1 MKCEICGKN
10 SESNRCFLHKVKKPL
25 SVSIKEIDKGD
36 LHKMRNFFLS
46 IWKTRRH
53 YSEVSGEYL
62 GKEPLHT
69 FFHHIL
75 EKNKYPK
82 AIYDEENIALL
93 SLDEHSNVESNI
105 YKYEEINER
114 RKYLKN
120 KYNIL

>member
-1 MKCEICGKN
+1 M
-10 SESNRCFLHKVKKPL
+10 
-25 SVSIKEIDKGD
+25 SVSVKEADKGEIVE
-36 LHKMRNFFLS
+36 MRNFFLN
-46 IWKTRRH
+46 IWKKRRH

-62 GKEPLHT
+62 GNTPLHT

-82 AIYDEENIALL
+82 AMFDEENIALL

>member
-1 MKCEICGKN
+1 MKCIVCGKN
-10 SESNRCFLHKVKKPL
+10 AESDYCFLHKSKKPL
-25 SVSIKEIDKGD
+25 SVSVKEIDKGRIEE
-36 LHKMRNFFLS
+36 MRNFFLS
-46 IWKTRRH
+46 LWKTRRH

-82 AIYDEENIALL
+82 AIYDEENIVFLT
-93 SLDEHSNVESNI
+93 LDEHSNVESDM

-114 RKYLKN
+114 RNYLKT
-120 KYNIL
+120 KYNL

>member
-1 MKCEICGKN
+1 MKCIICGKN
-10 SESNRCFLHKVKKPL
+10 AKSDYCFLHKSKKPL
-25 SVSIKEIDKGD
+25 SISVKEADKGEIVE
-36 LHKMRNFFLS
+36 MRNFFLN
-46 IWKTRRH
+46 IWKKRRH

-62 GKEPLHT
+62 GNTPLHT

-82 AIYDEENIALL
+82 AMFDEENIALL